1 MYSESKKAVYGTLE
15 ASPLFWGKLSKI
27 LKEMGCQRNEY
38 IWCVMNKIV
47 DNNQCTILWH
57 VDDLN
62 TSHVNPF
69 IISIV
74 ISDID
79 AEYGKIAK
87 MTIIRGKVHKYLGII
102 IDYSSPVKVIFSM
115 IDYIVNMLGDIPEYM
130 KEESATHAAHHLFDI
145 V

>member
-47 DNNQCTILWH
+47 DNNQFTILWH

-74 ISDID
+74 IADID
-79 AEYGKIAK
+79 AEDGKIAK

-102 IDYSSPVKVIFSM
+102 IDYSSPVR
-115 IDYIVNMLGDIPEYM
+115 
-130 KEESATHAAHHLFDI
+130 
-145 V
+145 